1 MNNQLL
7 ALILRE
13 RGLLDQP
20 QGVGLLDYQNPQP
33 QQNELMAQLLASWNP
48 LVRKPVYQPGTA
60 TSGVRG

>member
-7 ALILRE
+7 AMMLRE

-20 QGVGLLDYQNPQP
+20 QGVGLLDYQNPQ
-33 QQNELMAQLLASWNP
+33 QQNELMAQLLAAWNP
-48 LVRKPVYQPGTA
+48 LVRKPVYQPTTT

>member
-7 ALILRE
+7 AMMLRE

-20 QGVGLLDYQNPQP
+20 QGVGLLDYQPQ
-33 QQNELMAQLLASWNP
+33 QQNELMAQLLAAWNP